1 MREDLLG
8 DIGDHPELLVE
19 ISKLLTKIGQ
29 YYYFNEAL
37 PSLLEDFVNGTG
49 VSIDSEKYRNV
60 SEVLWLSGWYW
71 IDHMDNDAFR
81 ESCAHIPLT

>member
-1 MREDLLG
+1 MIEDLLG
-8 DIGDHPELLVE
+8 EIGDHPELLVE

-37 PSLLEDFVNGTG
+37 PALLEDFAASMG
-49 VSIDSEKYRNV
+49 VSENSEKYRNV

-81 ESCAHIPLT
+81 ESCDHIPLI